1 MLRVDVW
8 RAWGRRLISGSR
20 HKDVP
25 ERRRGAVKV
34 GINLIAHPHNGDQGR
49 GVIDVGQSSGRTWFF
64 DFHFALKEQV
74 RDAFH
79 RQLHHLPPE
88 FVGVVMDVQERG
100 TLPIGPNEVGE

>member
-1 MLRVDVW
+1 MATIARPKYPAPL
-8 RAWGRRLISGSR
+8 SR
-20 HKDVP
+20 STSS
-25 ERRRGAVKV
+25 A
-34 GINLIAHPHNGDQGR
+34 
-49 GVIDVGQSSGRTWFF
+49 SGRKWFF